1 MKATYTAENQTI
13 VITFNDD
20 GQLIDTLTI
29 GDVSDADLA
38 AACEANAA
46 QIAGFSCALAW

>member
-1 MKATYTAENQTI
+1 MKATYTAADQTI

-29 GDVSDADLA
+29 GDVSDADLEL
-38 AACEANAA
+38 ACNAKGA
-46 QIAGFSCALAW
+46 QIAGFYWEWEW